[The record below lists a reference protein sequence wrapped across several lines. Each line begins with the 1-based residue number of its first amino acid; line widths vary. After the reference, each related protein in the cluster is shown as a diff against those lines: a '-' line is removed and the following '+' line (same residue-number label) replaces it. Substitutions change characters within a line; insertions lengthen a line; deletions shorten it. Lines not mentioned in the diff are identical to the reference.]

1 MRMAFWVATSMMAE
15 VGTPPVTM
23 KASMCLSLNASALSE
38 KDRYWPLT
46 SSFFIP

>member
-1 MRMAFWVATSMMAE
+1 MSFWVATSMMAE
-15 VGTPPVTM
+15 LGMPAVTM

-46 SSFFIP
+46 SSFFSP